1 MFNVQYPIIKFL
13 AAALAWGLTAAAQ
26 EEASPTFAL
35 GEVLV
40 VGTEDAG
47 GDGTAAQVTG
57 AQADQRGRAN
67 VADAAALAPGVTLTR
82 IGGRNAAAALVRG
95 FDTRQVPLFIDGTA
109 RMTESAAICEYLA
122 QQYAPTTLSV
132 GPGEGDYADYLNYL
146 HMSDTTLTFPQTLVL
161 RYSRFEPPERLQPQV
176 AEDYGKW
183 FHARLRTLEAHVAGH
198 EFLCAGRFTAA
209 DVAVGYALMLA
220 ELLGLDDRFTPAV
233 AVYWQRLSGRA
244 AYRRALAAQDSAARE
259 QGVSPLPATA

>member
-1 MFNVQYPIIKFL
+1 MITLYHCVSARSFRVLWMLEEIGLPYELRMLAFPPRVHHKDFL
-13 AAALAWGLTAAAQ
+13 ALN
-26 EEASPTFAL
+26 PR
-35 GEVLV
+35 
-40 VGTEDAG
+40 GT
-47 GDGTAAQVTG
+47 
-57 AQADQRGRAN
+57 
-67 VADAAALAPGVTLTR
+67 
-82 IGGRNAAAALVRG
+82 
-95 FDTRQVPLFIDGTA
+95 VPLFIDGTA

-244 AYRRALAAQDSAARE
+244 AYMHALAAQDSAARE

>member
-1 MFNVQYPIIKFL
+1 MATKDN
-13 AAALAWGLTAAAQ
+13 
-26 EEASPTFAL
+26 
-35 GEVLV
+35 
-40 VGTEDAG
+40 DANKRYG
-47 GDGTAAQVTG
+47 Y
-57 AQADQRGRAN
+57 RH
-67 VADAAALAPGVTLTR
+67 
-82 IGGRNAAAALVRG
+82 
-95 FDTRQVPLFIDGTA
+95 RQVRA
-109 RMTESAAICEYLA
+109 RLHKVVEAGLDSVRVSLNSLLEDQYTSYYQPRGYKFSDVLECMHIA
-122 QQYAPTTLSV
+122 QQNGLII
-132 GPGEGDYADYLNYL
+132 YLNYL

>member
-1 MFNVQYPIIKFL
+1 MITLYHCVSARSFRVLWMLEEIGLPYELRMLAFPPRVHHKDFL
-13 AAALAWGLTAAAQ
+13 ALN
-26 EEASPTFAL
+26 PR
-35 GEVLV
+35 
-40 VGTEDAG
+40 GT
-47 GDGTAAQVTG
+47 
-57 AQADQRGRAN
+57 
-67 VADAAALAPGVTLTR
+67 
-82 IGGRNAAAALVRG
+82 
-95 FDTRQVPLFIDGTA
+95 VPLFIDGTA

-132 GPGEGDYADYLNYL
+132 GPGEADYADYLNYL
-146 HMSDTTLTFPQTLVL
+146 HMSDATLTFPQTLVL